1 MKPIATSPA
10 GLMTFKALLH
20 TLPQTTISLE
30 ELLVFMTTRRSKLL
44 LTIYNLLQFRFSQS
58 ILELS
63 GYNFKRFQ
71 MIFFAVFKKKTKL
84 FFVVSLGINLETGSS
99 ILRYVHYPLPV
110 ITISTT
116 HTIRPNLFLP
126 NPHLLPTGLLH
137 GLFLDSRPL
146 IIICLHVIRSYDE
159 H

>member
-1 MKPIATSPA
+1 MKPIATTPA
-10 GLMTFKALLH
+10 GLMTFKARLL

-44 LTIYNLLQFRFSQS
+44 FSFSQS

-71 MIFFAVFKKKTKL
+71 MIFSRYLKKKTKL
-84 FFVVSLGINLETGSS
+84 FFVVSLGINPETGSS
-99 ILRYVHYPLPV
+99 TLRYVHYPLPV

-126 NPHLLPTGLLH
+126 HPHLLPTGLLH
-137 GLFLDSRPL
+137 GWFLDSRPL

>member
-1 MKPIATSPA
+1 
-10 GLMTFKALLH
+10 MTFKARLL

-44 LTIYNLLQFRFSQS
+44 FSFSQS

-71 MIFFAVFKKKTKL
+71 MIFSRYLKKPKL
-84 FFVVSLGINLETGSS
+84 FIVVSLGINLETGSS
-99 ILRYVHYPLPV
+99 TLRYVHYPLPV

-126 NPHLLPTGLLH
+126 HPHLLPTGLLH
-137 GLFLDSRPL
+137 GWFLDSRPL

>member
-1 MKPIATSPA
+1 
-10 GLMTFKALLH
+10 MTFKARLL

-44 LTIYNLLQFRFSQS
+44 FSFSQS

-71 MIFFAVFKKKTKL
+71 MIFSRYLKKKNKL

-99 ILRYVHYPLPV
+99 TLRYVHYPLPV
-110 ITISTT
+110 ITISPT

-126 NPHLLPTGLLH
+126 HPHLLPTGLLH
-137 GLFLDSRPL
+137 GWFLDSRPL

>member
-1 MKPIATSPA
+1 
-10 GLMTFKALLH
+10 MTFKARLL

-44 LTIYNLLQFRFSQS
+44 FSFSQS

-71 MIFFAVFKKKTKL
+71 MIFSRYLKKKTKL

-99 ILRYVHYPLPV
+99 TLRYVHYPLPV

-126 NPHLLPTGLLH
+126 HPHLLPTGLLH
-137 GLFLDSRPL
+137 GWFLDSRPL

>member
-1 MKPIATSPA
+1 MKPIATTPA
-10 GLMTFKALLH
+10 GLMTFKARLL

-44 LTIYNLLQFRFSQS
+44 FSFSQS

-71 MIFFAVFKKKTKL
+71 MIFSRYLKKKTKL

-126 NPHLLPTGLLH
+126 HPHLLPTGLLH
-137 GLFLDSRPL
+137 GWFLDSRPL

>member
-10 GLMTFKALLH
+10 GLMTFKAHLH

-44 LTIYNLLQFRFSQS
+44 FSFSQS

-71 MIFFAVFKKKTKL
+71 IIFSRYLKKTKL
-84 FFVVSLGINLETGSS
+84 FIVVSLGINLETGSS
-99 ILRYVHYPLPV
+99 TLRYVHYPLPV

-126 NPHLLPTGLLH
+126 HPHLLPTGLLH
-137 GLFLDSRPL
+137 GWFLDSRPL

>member
-1 MKPIATSPA
+1 MKPIATTPA
-10 GLMTFKALLH
+10 GLMTFKARLL

-44 LTIYNLLQFRFSQS
+44 FSFSQS

-71 MIFFAVFKKKTKL
+71 MIFSRYLKKKTKL

-99 ILRYVHYPLPV
+99 TLRYVHYPLPV

-126 NPHLLPTGLLH
+126 HPHLLPTGLLH
-137 GLFLDSRPL
+137 GWFLDSRPL

>member
-10 GLMTFKALLH
+10 GLMTFKARLL

-44 LTIYNLLQFRFSQS
+44 FSFSQS

-71 MIFFAVFKKKTKL
+71 MIFSRYLKKKTKL

-99 ILRYVHYPLPV
+99 TLRYVHYPLPV

-126 NPHLLPTGLLH
+126 HPHLLPTGLLH
-137 GLFLDSRPL
+137 GWFLDSRPL

>member
-1 MKPIATSPA
+1 
-10 GLMTFKALLH
+10 MTFKARSL

-44 LTIYNLLQFRFSQS
+44 FSFSQS

-71 MIFFAVFKKKTKL
+71 MIFSRYLKKKTKL

-99 ILRYVHYPLPV
+99 TLRYVHYPLPV

-126 NPHLLPTGLLH
+126 HPHLLPTGLLH
-137 GLFLDSRPL
+137 GWFLDSRPL

>member
-1 MKPIATSPA
+1 MKPIATTPA
-10 GLMTFKALLH
+10 GLMTFKARSL

-44 LTIYNLLQFRFSQS
+44 FSFSQS

-71 MIFFAVFKKKTKL
+71 MIFSRYLKKKTKL

-99 ILRYVHYPLPV
+99 TLRYVHYPLPV

-137 GLFLDSRPL
+137 GRFLDSRPL

>member
-1 MKPIATSPA
+1 
-10 GLMTFKALLH
+10 MTFKARLH

-30 ELLVFMTTRRSKLL
+30 ELLAFMTTRRSKLL
-44 LTIYNLLQFRFSQS
+44 FSFGQS

-71 MIFFAVFKKKTKL
+71 MIFSRYLKKEPKL

-99 ILRYVHYPLPV
+99 TLRYVHYPLPV

-126 NPHLLPTGLLH
+126 HPHLLPTGLLH
-137 GLFLDSRPL
+137 GRFLDSRPL
-146 IIICLHVIRSYDE
+146 IIICLHVTRSYDE

>member
-1 MKPIATSPA
+1 
-10 GLMTFKALLH
+10 MTFKARLL

-44 LTIYNLLQFRFSQS
+44 FSFSQS

-71 MIFFAVFKKKTKL
+71 MIFSRYLKKKTKL
-84 FFVVSLGINLETGSS
+84 FFVVSLGINLKTGSS
-99 ILRYVHYPLPV
+99 TLRYVHYPLPV

-126 NPHLLPTGLLH
+126 HPHLLPTGLLH
-137 GLFLDSRPL
+137 GRFLDSRPL

>member
-10 GLMTFKALLH
+10 GLMTFKARLL

-44 LTIYNLLQFRFSQS
+44 FSFSQS

-71 MIFFAVFKKKTKL
+71 MIFSRYLKKKTKL

-99 ILRYVHYPLPV
+99 TLRYVHYPLPV

-126 NPHLLPTGLLH
+126 HPHLLPTGLLH
-137 GLFLDSRPL
+137 GWFLDSRPL
-146 IIICLHVIRSYDE
+146 IIICLHVTRSYDE